1 MKIKHVFIQAFR
13 QFGKVPVNLTSTL
26 DPNRASNFVA
36 IYAPNGFGK
45 TSFFD
50 AMEFCV
56 TKSIQRVSINFKNF
70 KENFKVDQEQG
81 NTTFIHN
88 KDLPN
93 LPIDIIMNFEGHD
106 DIRTTCNPQD
116 ECSMLKGNGDNL
128 YFRNAVLSQDW
139 FSEFLSTSS
148 AEQRFKI
155 FTDYFVETK
164 DLLDYYRRLSTASTS
179 FNRIVIKMNKEVKG
193 LKKVIDN
200 NLNAG
205 VIQQIEDGVKK
216 LADSGISV
224 RWEGKIDADSLMEL
238 KMEAEHKIA
247 EIKAQKEDIA
257 NRMTHLNL
265 ASVGNDE
272 IISIE
277 VIESYEKNLEEKK
290 AQLAECENWLQQ
302 LKVYLKTEKQIE
314 EERKLLFHCQ
324 KENERLSYLTDKFD
338 TFHKFYQDK
347 SQLARDKEQ
356 LLKKIANVNILLDDK
371 YERKKRQEGILAD
384 YLKKRNTIQQNIGKL
399 HSRYAELASLLKKQ
413 EETENSLATKAKS
426 LQEAIHQH
434 DVLIK
439 QSDVLCRLRI
449 SIEEGT
455 ADCSVGI
462 YTADVKCIR
471 ELKEKVHSEEEQL
484 ALIEKRINE
493 KSALEDELQRLIV
506 SSHKVLEHLKG
517 SKCPLCGTDFETQ
530 EKLLKN
536 ISENTVISAALEEDM
551 QEKKTLVGKINQ
563 QKTSLIEK
571 RKELF
576 DKIETDN
583 SKIKE
588 DIKIVS
594 LSIKKLK
601 DEKEQ
606 LKVAWNNVL
615 SKLAQEFGD
624 IKGTDEED
632 KLKELKS
639 IVGTIEANITSTQKV
654 LSSLDKEIN
663 QSLVEIKNHEDKIK
677 EMDDKSITLSEDD
690 FYVEYSSRIGNEEF
704 SPECLDKW
712 KEGLASIDKEKEQIG
727 QHQKAS
733 QDKLDELKKSGLRKE
748 DSQAITD
755 KRNAL
760 TEELSRKANVWNNT
774 LSFLMNECMVPI
786 DGGAKSSEIKES
798 FEKVLEATRKIQE
811 NVDAKLSL
819 LNQYGVLLML
829 GEKYSQNEAR
839 KAVLHNKEEQ
849 LREEIQKRDL
859 INHERTRL
867 QNYLEDFVKGFFQL
881 DIINKL
887 YNTIDPHPEYKQI
900 DFRCDFKNKDP
911 RLNVVMYSVKEG
923 HDTIVPNLYF
933 STAQINILSFC
944 IFMAKALYAKTDKNE
959 DLGCIFIDDPIQ
971 ALDDINVLSMIDL
984 LRNVAYSLNKQII
997 LTTHDRNFFELL
1009 KKKVPAELFGSR
1021 FLELKQRGVFSE
1033 G

>member
-56 TKSIQRVSINFKNF
+56 TKSIQRVSVNF

-81 NTTFIHN
+81 STTFIHN
-88 KDLPN
+88 KDLPD

-139 FSEFLSTSS
+139 FSEFLSTNS

-193 LKKVIDN
+193 LKKEIDGK
-200 NLNAG
+200 LDAG
-205 VIQQIEDGVKK
+205 VIQQIENGVKK
-216 LADSGISV
+216 LADCGISV
-224 RWEGKIDADSLMEL
+224 RWKGKIDADSLMEL
-238 KMEAEHKIA
+238 RMEAENKIA
-247 EIKAQKEDIA
+247 EIKAQKENVA
-257 NRMTHLNL
+257 NRMAHLNL

-272 IISIE
+272 IINIE
-277 VIESYEKNLEEKK
+277 TIESYEKILEGKK
-290 AQLAECENWLQQ
+290 YQLTECENWLQQ
-302 LKVYLKTEKQIE
+302 LNVYLQVEKQIE
-314 EERKLLFHCQ
+314 EDSKSQYHCQ
-324 KENERLSYLTDKFD
+324 KEKERISYLTDKFD
-338 TFHKFYQDK
+338 TFYKFYQYK
-347 SQLARDKEQ
+347 NQLARDKEQ
-356 LLKKIANVNILLDDK
+356 LLKKIANINILLEDK
-371 YERKKRQEGILAD
+371 YERKKRHEDILTD
-384 YLKKRNTIQQNIGKL
+384 YQNKKNALLLSIGKL
-399 HSRYAELASLLKKQ
+399 HSRYIELASLLRKK
-413 EETENSLATKAKS
+413 EEAEKS
-426 LQEAIHQH
+426 LVAKDKLLQEVIRQN
-434 DVLIK
+434 DVLVK

-449 SIEEGT
+449 SIDDGT
-455 ADCSVGI
+455 ADCSVGL
-462 YTADVKCIR
+462 YADEVKHIR
-471 ELKEKVHSEEEQL
+471 ELKEKILSDEEQL
-484 ALIEKRINE
+484 LLIEKRITE
-493 KSALEDELQRLIV
+493 KSALEDELQKLIV

-563 QKTSLIEK
+563 QKTSLSEK

-576 DKIETDN
+576 DKIDTDN

-588 DIKIVS
+588 DIKTVS

-601 DEKEQ
+601 DDKEQ

-624 IKGTDEED
+624 IKGTEEED

-677 EMDDKSITLSEDD
+677 EMDDKSIILSEDD

-712 KEGLASIDKEKEQIG
+712 KEGLASIDKEKEQIN
-727 QHQKAS
+727 QQQKAS
-733 QDKLDELKKSGLRKE
+733 LEKLDELKKSGFRKE

-760 TEELSRKANVWNNT
+760 IEELSKKANVWNNT

-786 DGGAKSSEIKES
+786 DGGAKSTEIKES
-798 FEKVLEATRKIQE
+798 FENVLKATRKSQ
-811 NVDAKLSL
+811 VDVDVKLSL

-829 GEKYSQNEAR
+829 GEKYSQNEER
-839 KAVLHNKEEQ
+839 KTALHNKEVQ
-849 LREEIQKRDL
+849 LKEEIQKRDL
-859 INHERTRL
+859 INDEKARL
-867 QNYLEDFVKGFFQL
+867 QKYLEDFVKGFFQL

-900 DFRCDFKNKDP
+900 DFRCDFKNKEP

-971 ALDDINVLSMIDL
+971 ALDDINILSMIDL